1 MISKLIIK
9 FIPSLLY
16 SIVFLGLF
24 YWQFIWVYSFI
35 INYFIQSKLFVLYG
49 YIFIYLFGVQIVST
63 TIINLINK
71 YLIKKA
77 SFVAITIV
85 TILIFYILSFHNFYH
100 VIEYFIKY
108 PLSSN
113 SIMGMIFFII
123 LSLGY
128 NIYSIGVLF
137 FKDNIP
143 LAHIIIFLIL
153 GTLYSSGFIYYYSM
167 PFF

>member
-24 YWQFIWVYSFI
+24 YWQFIWIYSFI
-35 INYFIQSKLFVLYG
+35 IDYFIQYKLIVLYG
-49 YIFIYLFGVQIVST
+49 YIFIYLFGIQIV
-63 TIINLINK
+63 TITIVNLLNN
-71 YLIKKA
+71 YLIKKV
-77 SFVAITIV
+77 SFVAITV
-85 TILIFYILSFHNFYH
+85 TTILIFYILSFHDFYH

-108 PLSSN
+108 PLPYN

-128 NIYSIGVLF
+128 SIYSIIILF
-137 FKDNIP
+137 FKKNIP
-143 LAHIIIFLIL
+143 LTHILIFSTL
-153 GTLYSSGFIYYYSM
+153 GLLYSGGFIYYYLK
-167 PFF
+167 